1 MPSGASTT
9 SHPSGALKAN
19 PLVAA
24 MPPVNMRTSC
34 MGQIAER
41 ETDRQSQ
48 RFAETPASSGV
59 S

>member
-1 MPSGASTT
+1 VHG
-9 SHPSGALKAN
+9 
-19 PLVAA
+19 
-24 MPPVNMRTSC
+24 
-34 MGQIAER
+34 GQIAER

>member
-1 MPSGASTT
+1 
-9 SHPSGALKAN
+9 LKAN